1 MYEFIEI
8 SKLVKFLT
16 SLFVP
21 VFSALLV
28 YYVLSLVLDVLR
40 KAAND

>member
-21 VFSALLV
+21 AFSALLV
-28 YYVLSLVLDVLR
+28 ISGAR
-40 KAAND
+40 RFKEGR